1 MNEHTFFCKR
11 KRYYLLGILFF
22 ILINVSTLS
31 LNAQNVPIRG
41 VVVDETGLPI
51 IGATVVGTGTT
62 IGSITDVDGNFQ
74 LSLPSDIGTLTVSSI
89 GYTTVTVP
97 VTRERL
103 QITLKEAIS
112 ELSTVVV
119 VGYGSQKKETLTGS
133 IAVVDKEALIQSPT
147 ANISNALVGRTPGLI
162 STQSSGEAGNDAA
175 TIRIRG
181 LATLN
186 ESGHEPLVVIDG
198 IQSTMA
204 TMNALD
210 ANEIENIS
218 VLKDASST
226 AVYGVRGA
234 NGVVIVTT
242 KRGSVA
248 KPSINFSYRFGLT
261 QVVSKLKMLDSYNY
275 ALYRNEAIHTD
286 KDPGKASYLFDDTEL
301 WKFQYNRDYT
311 PDEVE
316 LMNISQAQKEQLL
329 NSPALYYSSH
339 DYIEEQF
346 GGTSPQHQYNINV
359 SGGGERIKYFFSLGN
374 FRQDGMFNTQYRG
387 SNVNSQYNRNNLR
400 SNIDIDFHKNL
411 KVSFDFGGQF
421 ATKSGILGGA
431 SDGDVTSDYTRHKA
445 MMVTILTNTPF
456 VGPGIIDGNLVSSYV
471 AIGSPLQSK
480 GGYGYSPETFLLT
493 RDVLTSN
500 TSNLNTT
507 IRIEHLMDYLTE
519 GLSVS
524 GAVSYNDLYRKG
536 IVTQNSVPT
545 YSVYRNPDNPNELVF
560 AGGIENPKTIEDNRY
575 NNKWNQLYVEGK
587 ANYVK
592 SVGAHNLTA
601 MLVLNAQKTFDPSLQ
616 FKVPSSLL
624 GLASRITYRYD
635 DRYLAEFNM
644 GYNGSENFPDGKRF
658 GFFPAFSLGWI
669 ATNEQFFP
677 KNDILTWLK
686 IRGSFGEVGNDK
698 IGGRRFMYLPNTWG
712 YLSQSS
718 GNGYYWGSTDGTAHD
733 PYYDGAYESSVGN
746 PNVTW
751 ERARKS
757 NVGVDVNFFKDR
769 LTFVGDLFLEK
780 RNNILW
786 NLGTVPGIVA
796 STLPPVNIG
805 KVSNKGFEIQ
815 VHWGDRVLGNDLYYG
830 IGFNM
835 SYARNKIEYMDEP
848 EYMYEWMNTTGFSL
862 GQYKG
867 YRTAGFYNNQDEAS
881 NRPYVSIDGNKV
893 QAGDFRYIDIDG
905 DGKIDANDR
914 TPIGYANLPRYV
926 FGGNIDFQYKG
937 FSLALLFTG
946 SLKGSMPMTSFYI
959 LNPFYMNNGAAFD
972 FQYDNRWTPEK
983 AAQGTEATFP
993 RASMR
998 TYDTQNG
1005 APNDMWLKPTHF
1017 LRLKNVEL
1025 GYNFTN
1031 LGKLREYG
1039 LSGIRV
1045 FVNGNNLLTW
1055 FSKLP
1060 SGFDPE
1066 QQDSS
1071 GASSGYLYPP
1081 TRTYNAGFSIQF

>member
-1 MNEHTFFCKR
+1 MNEHTLFCER
-11 KRYYLLGILFF
+11 KRTGLLKVFFLFLF
-22 ILINVSTLS
+22 NVFLLS
-31 LNAQNVPIRG
+31 LNAQNV
-41 VVVDETGLPI
+41 VVQGTVSDTEGTPI
-51 IGATVVGTGTT
+51 IGASVIGTGTNVGVT
-62 IGSITDVDGNFQ
+62 TDIDGNFQ
-74 LSLPSDIGTLTVSSI
+74 LSLPPDVTTLTVSSV
-89 GYTTVTVP
+89 GFSTETVSISSGIM
-97 VTRERL
+97 R
-103 QITLKEAIS
+103 ITLSEVVS

-119 VGYGSQKKETLTGS
+119 VGYGSQRKETLTGS
-133 IAVVDKEALIQSPT
+133 IAVVSNEALIQSPT
-147 ANISNALVGRTPGLI
+147 ANISSALVGRTPGLI
-162 STQSSGEAGNDAA
+162 STQASGEAGNDAA

-242 KRGSVA
+242 KRGDVS

-261 QVVSKLKMLDSYNY
+261 QVVSKLKMLDSYRY

-286 KDPGKASYLFDDTEL
+286 KDPGKLPYLFDDIEL
-301 WKFQYNRDYT
+301 WKFRYNRDYT
-311 PDEVE
+311 PDEID
-316 LMNISQAQKEQLL
+316 LMDISEDQKEQLR
-329 NSPALYYSSH
+329 NSPALYFSSH

-359 SGGGERIKYFFSLGN
+359 SGGADRIKYFLSLGN
-374 FRQDGMFNTQYRG
+374 FRQDGMFNTVYRG
-387 SNVNSQYNRNNLR
+387 SSVNSFYNRNNLR
-400 SNIDIDFHKNL
+400 SNIDVNFHKNL

-431 SDGDVTSDYTRHKA
+431 TDGSVTGDYARHKA

-456 VGPGIIDGNLVSSYV
+456 VGPGIIDDNLVSSYV
-471 AIGSPLQSK
+471 SSVSPLQSK

-493 RDVLTSN
+493 RNHLTSN
-500 TSNLNTT
+500 TSNLNST

-524 GAVSYNDLYRKG
+524 GAVSYNDLYTKG
-536 IVTQNSVPT
+536 VVTQNNVPT
-545 YSVYRNPDNPNELVF
+545 YSVYRNPSNPNEYIY
-560 AGGIENPKTIEDNRY
+560 AGGIENPKTITDNLY
-575 NNKWNQLYVEGK
+575 NYKWNQLYLEGK
-587 ANYVK
+587 ANYTRSFGV
-592 SVGAHNLTA
+592 HHLTS
-601 MLVLNAQKTFDPSLQ
+601 MLVLNAQRTFDPSLQ
-616 FKVPSSLL
+616 FRVPSSLL
-624 GLASRITYRYD
+624 GFASRVTYRYD

-644 GYNGSENFPDGKRF
+644 GYNGSENFPEGKRF

-669 ATNEQFFP
+669 VTNESFFP
-677 KNDILTWLK
+677 KNDILTWMK

-712 YLSQSS
+712 YLSRSS
-718 GNGYYWGSTDGTAHD
+718 GNGYYWGNTDGTARD
-733 PYYDGAYESSVGN
+733 PHYEGAYESSVGN

-757 NVGVDVNFFKDR
+757 NAGVDINFFKDR
-769 LTFVGDLFLEK
+769 LTFVGDLFLEQ

-796 STLPPVNIG
+796 TTLPPVNIG
-805 KVSNKGFEIQ
+805 KVNNRGYEIQ
-815 VHWGDRVLGNDLYYG
+815 VRWNDRVLGNDLFYG
-830 IGFNM
+830 IGFNV
-835 SYARNKIEYMDEP
+835 SYARNRIEYMDEP
-848 EYMYEWMNTTGFSL
+848 EFQYQWMNTTGFSL

-867 YRTAGFYNNQDEAS
+867 YSVEGFYNNHEEAS
-881 NRPYVSIDGNKV
+881 NRPHVSIDGNKV
-893 QAGDFRYIDIDG
+893 QAGDFRYVDIDG

-914 TPIGYANLPRYV
+914 VPIGYSNLPRYV
-926 FGGNIDFQYKG
+926 FGGNLDFEYKG
-937 FSLALLFTG
+937 FSLSLLFTG
-946 SLKGSMPMTSFYI
+946 SYKGSMPMTSFYI
-959 LNPFYMNNGAAFD
+959 LNPFYMNNGAAFF

-983 AAQGTEATFP
+983 AEQGISATFP

-998 TYDTQNG
+998 TYDSQNG
-1005 APNDMWLKPTHF
+1005 AMNNMWLHSTQF
-1017 LRLKNVEL
+1017 LRLKNAEI
-1025 GYNFTN
+1025 GYNFTK
-1031 LGKLREYG
+1031 LGKLKNLG
-1039 LSGIRV
+1039 LSGIRI
-1045 FVNGNNLLTW
+1045 FANGNNLLTW

-1066 QQDSS
+1066 QQDSG

-1081 TRTYNAGFSIQF
+1081 TRTYNVGFNVQF